1 MISEEQVKVFLI
13 SYVVGLVTLF
23 ICVPVQT
30 VSTYTTLDVPGGTYL
45 RLRHRRPPEGSHI
58 LATRGPRARPDDPGE
73 TARTETIDKAHVS
86 LREIFVGKCQI
97 PERTISAERLF
108 FGDGFHDLS

>member
-1 MISEEQVKVFLI
+1 MIAEEQVKVFLI

-30 VSTYTTLDVPGGTYL
+30 VSTYTTLDMPGGTY
-45 RLRHRRPPEGSHI
+45 LRHRRPPEGSHI
-58 LATRGPRARPDDPGE
+58 LATRGPRARPDGHGG
-73 TARTETIDKAHVS
+73 TARTETIDKAHGS

-97 PERTISAERLF
+97 PEQTISAERLF
-108 FGDGFHDLS
+108 LRDGFHDLS